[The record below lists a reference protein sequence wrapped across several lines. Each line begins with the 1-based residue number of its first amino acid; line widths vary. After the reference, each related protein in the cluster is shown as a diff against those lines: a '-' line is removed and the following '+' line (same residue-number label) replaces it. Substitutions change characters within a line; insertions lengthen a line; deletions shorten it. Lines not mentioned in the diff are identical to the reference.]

1 MALRAGNSLSS
12 LAKLFCF
19 IGDLAEIV
27 EWQSVANRK
36 KLAGTRTYEY
46 IMPGCCIRV
55 LVRVRYL
62 YSHACRTEDYR
73 DITSIMN
80 PCIVNQPLLRTGG
93 GGDGI
98 LNTVCLPS

>member
-19 IGDLAEIV
+19 IGHLAEIV
-27 EWQSVANRK
+27 ELQSVANRK
-36 KLAGTRTYEY
+36 KLAGTRTY

-62 YSHACRTEDYR
+62 YSHACRTEDYF
-73 DITSIMN
+73 
-80 PCIVNQPLLRTGG
+80 
-93 GGDGI
+93 
-98 LNTVCLPS
+98 